1 MKGGHGQLFQS
12 GGYIYLA
19 EELFI
24 ISVQAKIKLKINTI
38 LERVII
44 YYRYSE
50 ENFQCKRH
58 GKLKHT

>member
-1 MKGGHGQLFQS
+1 MKGGQGQLFHS
-12 GGYIYLA
+12 RRYTYLA
-19 EELFI
+19 EELFT
-24 ISVQAKIKLKINTI
+24 ISVQAKIKLKNNTI

-44 YYRYSE
+44 YYCFSE